1 VKSKA
6 APVGG
11 LFNFHRAGAPRKG
24 DGFLTPTPS
33 CYPSIDGQH
42 DSGQCTF
49 SRFAQ
54 ARLGSSVNQIDR
66 PYPSAPINFLDDGI
80 FYAAILHKKK
90 LQQKIAV

>member
-1 VKSKA
+1 VLA
-6 APVGG
+6 
-11 LFNFHRAGAPRKG
+11 RTKG
-24 DGFLTPTPS
+24 HSNWIRIPS